1 MIAGVDL
8 KGRGVSVLQ
17 NMVSY
22 IREFG
27 TMSETELQAHMSE
40 LEAAQANGSFM
51 FILPQF
57 LVTATK
63 GDPDE

>member
-1 MIAGVDL
+1 M
-8 KGRGVSVLQ
+8 
-17 NMVSY
+17 M
-22 IREFG
+22 
-27 TMSETELQAHMSE
+27 ETELQAHMSE